1 MSRSILFIC
10 TQVTLIAGL
19 SGLAVA
25 QQTSYTLTE
34 WNTPTTS
41 SEPLHVAVVSPT
53 QFYFTENSKN
63 RIGETNVNL
72 LTEWLLPQGSM
83 PHGIVMD
90 DSNMLAFCAFGQNY
104 LGVMDPT
111 QSTLQLTQYTVPTP
125 ASGIIHLD
133 TMISPEGLPQYF
145 FSEATANN
153 IGLLDPNAP
162 LGPTFTEWPV
172 PTPSSTPRGVA
183 IGTGPTGDVQVF
195 FAELSTHQIGMLD
208 MTAGTMTE
216 WLIPSVRQVE
226 HLHLANGLVYFGDLA
241 TSVVGTLDPISGTI
255 NEWIVPTANAN
266 IPDLLVSGT
275 NFYFSERAGN
285 NVGFLN
291 TSTQAPSNRKI
302 LKAKVT
308 QVTPKST
315 VVQAS
320 LAVTVPSKQTTMQPT
335 ITTITGLVTGA
346 FTEWPLPNAGSGPLG
361 MGGSGST
368 VVFAEFYGNRVA
380 TLAPTVQQ
388 GPIPKLT
395 SGPGAH

>member
-10 TQVTLIAGL
+10 ITQVTMIAGL

-90 DSNMLAFCAFGQNY
+90 ASNKLAFCAFGQNY

-125 ASGIIHLD
+125 GSGIIHLD

-145 FSEATANN
+145 FSEAAANN

-241 TSVVGTLDPISGTI
+241 TSIVGTLDPISGSIT
-255 NEWIVPTANAN
+255 EWTAPTSNAN
-266 IPDLLVSGT
+266 IPDLLVAGT

-285 NVGFLN
+285 NIGFLN
-291 TSTQAPSNRKI
+291 TSTQAPSNKKV

-315 VVQAS
+315 VVQAGFP
-320 LAVTVPSKQTTMQPT
+320 VTVPSKQTTMQPT
-335 ITTITGLVTGA
+335 ITTVTGLVTGA

-368 VVFAEFYGNRVA
+368 IVFAEFYGNRVA
-380 TLAPTVQQ
+380 TLAPTAA
-388 GPIPKLT
+388 PIPKVT
-395 SGPGAH
+395 AR